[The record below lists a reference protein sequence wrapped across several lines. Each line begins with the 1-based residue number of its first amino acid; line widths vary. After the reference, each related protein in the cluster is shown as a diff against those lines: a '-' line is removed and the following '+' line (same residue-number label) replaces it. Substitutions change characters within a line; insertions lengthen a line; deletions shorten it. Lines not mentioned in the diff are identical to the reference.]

1 MFSLLLAFLPW
12 VGLSLL
18 LKRMQLDEI
27 DLIPSY
33 LLVWFFVQISNLC
46 FQYLKI
52 HPHGAVTLRVARDGN
67 KGCTVVWRSC
77 RLVWQIR
84 TLRFFSEYFPKRLER
99 LILTKYVEMFCYNE
113 YNFFFSR
120 HFESEVFPL
129 WSSKPNYHSDLSKN
143 RHPSLNTQYK
153 YNPRIVYENLVT
165 KLMKMSSWTS
175 VYTHNK

>member
-1 MFSLLLAFLPW
+1 MFSLLFAFLPW

-18 LKRMQLDEI
+18 LKRMQLNEI

-46 FQYLKI
+46 FQYLQI
-52 HPHGAVTLRVARDGN
+52 HPHCAVTLRVARDGN
-67 KGCTVVWRSC
+67 KGCTVVWRSR

-113 YNFFFSR
+113 YNFFFA
-120 HFESEVFPL
+120 PL
-129 WSSKPNYHSDLSKN
+129 WVRSISSLIFQPNYHSDLSKN
-143 RHPSLNTQYK
+143 RHPSLNTRYK

>member
-12 VGLSLL
+12 VGLSLI
-18 LKRMQLDEI
+18 LKHMQLNEI

-46 FQYLKI
+46 FQYLQI
-52 HPHGAVTLRVARDGN
+52 RPHGAVTLRVARDGN
-67 KGCTVVWRSC
+67 KGCTVVWRSR

-113 YNFFFSR
+113 YNIFFRATLSQKYF
-120 HFESEVFPL
+120 L
-129 WSSKPNYHSDLSKN
+129 SDLPNQIIILISQRTDILLSIRGTNMIRESPTKIWS
-143 RHPSLNTQYK
+143 PS
-153 YNPRIVYENLVT
+153 
-165 KLMKMSSWTS
+165 
-175 VYTHNK
+175 

>member
-18 LKRMQLDEI
+18 LKRMQLNEI

-46 FQYLKI
+46 FQYLQI

-67 KGCTVVWRSC
+67 KGCTVVWRSR

-99 LILTKYVEMFCYNE
+99 LILTKYVEMFYYNE
-113 YNFFFSR
+113 YNFFFA
-120 HFESEVFPL
+120 PL
-129 WSSKPNYHSDLSKN
+129 WVRSISSLIF
-143 RHPSLNTQYK
+143 Q
-153 YNPRIVYENLVT
+153 T
-165 KLMKMSSWTS
+165 KLSFWSLKEQTS
-175 VYTHNK
+175 CSQYAVQIWSANRLRKFGHQANENVIMNVCIYT

>member
-1 MFSLLLAFLPW
+1 MFSLLFAFLPW

-18 LKRMQLDEI
+18 LKRMQLNEI

-46 FQYLKI
+46 FQYLQI
-52 HPHGAVTLRVARDGN
+52 HPHCAVTLRVARDGN
-67 KGCTVVWRSC
+67 KGCTVVWRSR

-113 YNFFFSR
+113 YNFCFRPTLSQKYFLPDLPNQIIILISQR
-120 HFESEVFPL
+120 TDILLSIRGTNIIRESSTKI
-129 WSSKPNYHSDLSKN
+129 WS
-143 RHPSLNTQYK
+143 PS
-153 YNPRIVYENLVT
+153 
-165 KLMKMSSWTS
+165 
-175 VYTHNK
+175 